1 MSSLNLH
8 RAGRCRCEKETIK
21 NIIIKTWILSI
32 AALAVGIVFVSPL
45 YLVFVNSV
53 KTVREIYL
61 SPLGL
66 PVEISWNNFGRVM
79 EKIDFGQALKNSLFF
94 VVFGVAGLLVICSMA
109 AYRLA
114 RHRTR
119 VNKFVYLLLVSSI
132 LVPFQTVMIPLIKII
147 ASIGLYNTRIGVLLA
162 YYGYG
167 IPFAVFLFY
176 GFLSSIPREIE
187 EAALID
193 GGSLFQVYRCIILPL
208 LKPICVTVAVLD
220 VLWIYNDFLLP
231 FVLISDNELR
241 TLPLVMYTFFTA
253 YERPWDLAMA
263 SLTMVLT
270 PAIIMFVIL
279 QKQITGGIVSG
290 AVKG

>member
-1 MSSLNLH
+1 MRKKH
-8 RAGRCRCEKETIK
+8 TKHG
-21 NIIIKTWILSI
+21 IKTWILSI

-66 PVEISWNNFGRVM
+66 PVEFSWDNFGRVM
-79 EKIDFGQALKNSLFF
+79 EQIDFGQALKNSLFF

-132 LVPFQTVMIPLIKII
+132 LVPFQTVMIPLIKIM
-147 ASIGLYNTRIGVLLA
+147 ASIGLYNTRLGVLLA

-193 GGSLFQVYRCIILPL
+193 GGSPFQVYRCIILPL

-253 YERPWDLAMA
+253 YERPLDLAMA

-270 PAIIMFVIL
+270 PAIVMFVIL

>member
-1 MSSLNLH
+1 MRRKH
-8 RAGRCRCEKETIK
+8 KK
-21 NIIIKTWILSI
+21 HIIKTWILSI

-176 GFLSSIPREIE
+176 GFLSSIPWEIE

>member
-1 MSSLNLH
+1 MRRKH
-8 RAGRCRCEKETIK
+8 KK
-21 NIIIKTWILSI
+21 HIIKTWILSI

-119 VNKFVYLLLVSSI
+119 VNKFVYLLLVTSI

>member
-1 MSSLNLH
+1 MRRKH
-8 RAGRCRCEKETIK
+8 KK
-21 NIIIKTWILSI
+21 HIIKTWILSI

-79 EKIDFGQALKNSLFF
+79 EKINFGQALKNSLLF
-94 VVFGVAGLLVICSMA
+94 VVFGFAGLLVICSMA

>member
-1 MSSLNLH
+1 MRRKH
-8 RAGRCRCEKETIK
+8 KK
-21 NIIIKTWILSI
+21 HIIKTWILSI

-162 YYGYG
+162 YYGYDPVCG
-167 IPFAVFLFY
+167 
-176 GFLSSIPREIE
+176 LSLLWVPEQYSQGDR
-187 EAALID
+187 
-193 GGSLFQVYRCIILPL
+193 GGCADRR
-208 LKPICVTVAVLD
+208 
-220 VLWIYNDFLLP
+220 W
-231 FVLISDNELR
+231 
-241 TLPLVMYTFFTA
+241 
-253 YERPWDLAMA
+253 LA
-263 SLTMVLT
+263 
-270 PAIIMFVIL
+270 
-279 QKQITGGIVSG
+279 VSG
-290 AVKG
+290 VPLYYPSAAETYLRDGCRT

>member
-1 MSSLNLH
+1 MRRKH
-8 RAGRCRCEKETIK
+8 KK
-21 NIIIKTWILSI
+21 HIIKTWILSI

-241 TLPLVMYTFFTA
+241 TLPLVMYTFFTV

>member
-1 MSSLNLH
+1 MRRKH
-8 RAGRCRCEKETIK
+8 KK
-21 NIIIKTWILSI
+21 HIIKTWILSI

-79 EKIDFGQALKNSLFF
+79 EKINFGQALKNSLFF

-114 RHRTR
+114 RHRTK

>member
-1 MSSLNLH
+1 MRRKH
-8 RAGRCRCEKETIK
+8 KK
-21 NIIIKTWILSI
+21 HIIKTWILSI

-94 VVFGVAGLLVICSMA
+94 VVFGVAGLLVICSMV

>member
-1 MSSLNLH
+1 MRRKH
-8 RAGRCRCEKETIK
+8 KK
-21 NIIIKTWILSI
+21 HIIKTWILSI

-66 PVEISWNNFGRVM
+66 PVEISRNNFGRVM

>member
-1 MSSLNLH
+1 MRRKH
-8 RAGRCRCEKETIK
+8 KK
-21 NIIIKTWILSI
+21 HIIKTWILSI

-79 EKIDFGQALKNSLFF
+79 EKIDFGLALKNSLFF

>member
-1 MSSLNLH
+1 MRRKH
-8 RAGRCRCEKETIK
+8 KK
-21 NIIIKTWILSI
+21 HIIKTWILSI

-253 YERPWDLAMA
+253 YERSWDLAMA

>member
-1 MSSLNLH
+1 MRRKH
-8 RAGRCRCEKETIK
+8 KK
-21 NIIIKTWILSI
+21 HIIKTWILSI

-193 GGSLFQVYRCIILPL
+193 GGSLFQMYRCIILPL

>member
-1 MSSLNLH
+1 MRRKH
-8 RAGRCRCEKETIK
+8 KK
-21 NIIIKTWILSI
+21 HIIKTWILSI

-94 VVFGVAGLLVICSMA
+94 AVFGVAGLLVICSMA

>member
-1 MSSLNLH
+1 MRRKH
-8 RAGRCRCEKETIK
+8 KK
-21 NIIIKTWILSI
+21 HIIKTWILSI

-147 ASIGLYNTRIGVLLA
+147 ASIGLHNTRIGVLLA

>member
-1 MSSLNLH
+1 MRRKH
-8 RAGRCRCEKETIK
+8 KK
-21 NIIIKTWILSI
+21 HIIKTWILSI

-176 GFLSSIPREIE
+176 GFLSRIPREIE

>member
-1 MSSLNLH
+1 MWKENQIPLNKKH
-8 RAGRCRCEKETIK
+8 
-21 NIIIKTWILSI
+21 IIKTWILSI

>member
-1 MSSLNLH
+1 MRRKH
-8 RAGRCRCEKETIK
+8 KK
-21 NIIIKTWILSI
+21 HIIKTWILSI

-66 PVEISWNNFGRVM
+66 PVEISWYNFGRVM

>member
-1 MSSLNLH
+1 MRRKLKKH
-8 RAGRCRCEKETIK
+8 
-21 NIIIKTWILSI
+21 IIRTWILSI

-231 FVLISDNELR
+231 FVLISDNEMR

>member
-1 MSSLNLH
+1 MRRKH
-8 RAGRCRCEKETIK
+8 KK
-21 NIIIKTWILSI
+21 HIIKTWILSI

-253 YERPWDLAMA
+253 YERPWDIAMA

>member
-1 MSSLNLH
+1 MRRKH
-8 RAGRCRCEKETIK
+8 KK
-21 NIIIKTWILSI
+21 HIIKTWILSI

-147 ASIGLYNTRIGVLLA
+147 ASIGLYNTRIAVLLA

>member
-1 MSSLNLH
+1 MRRKH
-8 RAGRCRCEKETIK
+8 KK
-21 NIIIKTWILSI
+21 HIIKTWILSI

-220 VLWIYNDFLLP
+220 VLWVYNDFLLP

>member
-1 MSSLNLH
+1 MRRKH
-8 RAGRCRCEKETIK
+8 KK
-21 NIIIKTWILSI
+21 HIIKTWILSI

-61 SPLGL
+61 SPLGH

>member
-1 MSSLNLH
+1 MRRKH
-8 RAGRCRCEKETIK
+8 KK
-21 NIIIKTWILSI
+21 HIIKTWILSI

-220 VLWIYNDFLLP
+220 VLWIYNDFLLQ
-231 FVLISDNELR
+231 FVLISDNGLR

>member
-1 MSSLNLH
+1 MRRKH
-8 RAGRCRCEKETIK
+8 KK
-21 NIIIKTWILSI
+21 HIIKTWILSI

>member
-1 MSSLNLH
+1 MRRKH
-8 RAGRCRCEKETIK
+8 KK
-21 NIIIKTWILSI
+21 HIIKTWILSI
-32 AALAVGIVFVSPL
+32 AALAVGIMFVSPL

>member
-1 MSSLNLH
+1 MRRKH
-8 RAGRCRCEKETIK
+8 KK
-21 NIIIKTWILSI
+21 HIIKTWILSI

-61 SPLGL
+61 SQLGL

>member
-1 MSSLNLH
+1 MRRKH
-8 RAGRCRCEKETIK
+8 KK
-21 NIIIKTWILSI
+21 HIIKTWILSI

-79 EKIDFGQALKNSLFF
+79 EKINFGQALKNSLLF

-167 IPFAVFLFY
+167 IPFALFLFY

>member
-1 MSSLNLH
+1 MRRKH
-8 RAGRCRCEKETIK
+8 KK
-21 NIIIKTWILSI
+21 HIIKTWILSI

-109 AYRLA
+109 ANRLA

>member
-1 MSSLNLH
+1 MRRKH
-8 RAGRCRCEKETIK
+8 KK
-21 NIIIKTWILSI
+21 YIIKTWILSI

>member
-1 MSSLNLH
+1 MRRKH
-8 RAGRCRCEKETIK
+8 KK
-21 NIIIKTWILSI
+21 HIIKTWILSI

-162 YYGYG
+162 YYVYG

>member
-1 MSSLNLH
+1 MRRKH
-8 RAGRCRCEKETIK
+8 KK
-21 NIIIKTWILSI
+21 HIIKTWILSI

-45 YLVFVNSV
+45 YLVFVKSV

>member
-1 MSSLNLH
+1 MRRKH
-8 RAGRCRCEKETIK
+8 KK
-21 NIIIKTWILSI
+21 HIIKTWILSI

-193 GGSLFQVYRCIILPL
+193 CGSLFQVYRCIILPL

>member
-1 MSSLNLH
+1 MRRKH
-8 RAGRCRCEKETIK
+8 KK
-21 NIIIKTWILSI
+21 HIIKTWILSI

-231 FVLISDNELR
+231 FVLISVNELR

>member
-1 MSSLNLH
+1 MRRKH
-8 RAGRCRCEKETIK
+8 KK
-21 NIIIKTWILSI
+21 HIIKTWILSI

-147 ASIGLYNTRIGVLLA
+147 ASIGLYNTRMGVLLA

>member
-1 MSSLNLH
+1 MRRKH
-8 RAGRCRCEKETIK
+8 KK
-21 NIIIKTWILSI
+21 HIIKTWILSI

-61 SPLGL
+61 SPLGR

-79 EKIDFGQALKNSLFF
+79 EKINFGQALKNSLLF

>member
-1 MSSLNLH
+1 MRRKH
-8 RAGRCRCEKETIK
+8 KK
-21 NIIIKTWILSI
+21 HIIKTWILSI

-167 IPFAVFLFY
+167 ISFAVFLFY

>member
-1 MSSLNLH
+1 MRKKH
-8 RAGRCRCEKETIK
+8 TKHV
-21 NIIIKTWILSI
+21 IKTWILSI

-45 YLVFVNSV
+45 YLIFVNSV

-66 PVEISWNNFGRVM
+66 PVEFSWDNFGRVM
-79 EKIDFGQALKNSLFF
+79 EQIDFGQALKNSLFF

-132 LVPFQTVMIPLIKII
+132 LVPFQTVMIPLIKIM
-147 ASIGLYNTRIGVLLA
+147 ASIGLYNTRLGVLLA

-193 GGSLFQVYRCIILPL
+193 GGSPFQVYRCIILPL

-231 FVLISDNELR
+231 FVLISNNELR

-270 PAIIMFVIL
+270 PAIVMFVIL

>member
-1 MSSLNLH
+1 MRRKH
-8 RAGRCRCEKETIK
+8 KK
-21 NIIIKTWILSI
+21 HIIKTWILSI

-114 RHRTR
+114 RRRTR

-167 IPFAVFLFY
+167 IPFAVFIFY

>member
-1 MSSLNLH
+1 MRRTH
-8 RAGRCRCEKETIK
+8 KK
-21 NIIIKTWILSI
+21 HIIKTWSLSI
-32 AALAVGIVFVSPL
+32 AALAVGRGFVSPL

-132 LVPFQTVMIPLIKII
+132 LVPFQTVMIP
-147 ASIGLYNTRIGVLLA
+147 SIGLYKTRIGVLLA